1 MTAKL
6 RIGVVG
12 LGGIAQKAWLPVL
25 GAADGWTL
33 QAAWSP
39 GKEKALR
46 ICEGWRIPYADSL
59 EQLAAQCDAVFVHT
73 STASHFEVV
82 SRLLNA
88 GVHVCVDKPLAD
100 KLNEAE
106 SLVELAARRKLTL
119 MVGFNRRFAPLY
131 RELKT
136 QMGSAASL
144 RMDKH
149 RSDRVG
155 HDLRFTLLDD
165 YLHVVDTALW
175 LAGGTARLSGGSL
188 QTTAQGEMLYAEHHF
203 STPQLEVTTS
213 MHRRAGSQREWVQAV
228 TDGGLYAVCDMR
240 EWQEERGQGVIMRP
254 VPGWQTTLEQRG
266 FVGCARH
273 FIECVQNQTVPE
285 TAGEQALLAQRVVE
299 KLWREAMSE

>member
-106 SLVELAARRKLTL
+106 SLVELAVRRNLTL

-149 RSDRVG
+149 RSDSVG

-228 TDGGLYAVCDMR
+228 TDGGLYAVCDIR

>member
-46 ICEGWRIPYADSL
+46 ICDAWRIPYADSL

-82 SRLLNA
+82 SRLLHA

-136 QMGSAASL
+136 QMGGAASL

-149 RSDRVG
+149 RSDSVG

>member
-1 MTAKL
+1 MVTTL
-6 RIGVVG
+6 RVGVVG

-46 ICEGWRIPYADSL
+46 VCDTWRIPYAQSL

-131 RELKT
+131 RELKN
-136 QMGSAASL
+136 QLGNGASL

-149 RSDRVG
+149 RADSVG

-175 LAGGTARLSGGSL
+175 LAGGNARLSGGTL

-203 STPQLEVTTS
+203 SAGQLEVTTS

-228 TDGGLYAVCDMR
+228 TDGGLYEVRDMR
-240 EWQEERGQGVIMRP
+240 EWQEERGQGVVQRP

-285 TAGEQALLAQRVVE
+285 TSGEQALLAQRIVE